1 MRKEVVF
8 AIIAGVSIGL
18 IIAFGA
24 WKVTTAFKKSNVV
37 ENIKKNLPPQNNT
50 AISISNLND
59 FDILTISPYVITG
72 ITKPKSDVVV
82 STTEADFHT
91 IATEDGS
98 FSIGVE
104 FPAGLSEIKVNETA
118 SRGGEKLKVVYSSE
132 FEKYLSDDNNVEPE
146 KTDESTES
154 GQNEIREKI
163 NKISLKKTA
172 YVGTITDISSGT
184 IQIKSVQGDIKQ
196 MSLSED
202 TSYVNTLKKNAEIK
216 SVDLAI
222 GDYIVAMGFVNGN
235 KVLNAKGILISGPIV
250 ENKYEAISGT
260 ISQASK
266 TKLVITKNNGEASE
280 ITLPKKWVGP
290 NIKELKEN
298 QKIIVVGEINGD
310 KFDLRTIFVV
320 K

>member
-37 ENIKKNLPPQNNT
+37 ENIKKNLPSQNNT
-50 AISISNLND
+50 SLSVSNLND

-91 IATEDGS
+91 IAIEDGS

-104 FPAGLSEIKVNETA
+104 FPAGLSEIKVNE
-118 SRGGEKLKVVYSSE
+118 EKLKVVYSSE
-132 FEKYLSDDNNVEPE
+132 FEKYLSDDINVEPE
-146 KTDESTES
+146 NIDESSES

-202 TSYVNTLKKNAEIK
+202 T
-216 SVDLAI
+216 
-222 GDYIVAMGFVNGN
+222 
-235 KVLNAKGILISGPIV
+235 
-250 ENKYEAISGT
+250 
-260 ISQASK
+260 
-266 TKLVITKNNGEASE
+266 
-280 ITLPKKWVGP
+280 
-290 NIKELKEN
+290 
-298 QKIIVVGEINGD
+298 
-310 KFDLRTIFVV
+310 
-320 K
+320 

>member
-37 ENIKKNLPPQNNT
+37 ENIKKNLPSQNKT
-50 AISISNLND
+50 SLSVSNLND

-91 IATEDGS
+91 IAIEDGS

-104 FPAGLSEIKVNETA
+104 FPAGLSEIKVNE
-118 SRGGEKLKVVYSSE
+118 EKLKVVYSSE

-146 KTDESTES
+146 NIDESSES

-235 KVLNAKGILISGPIV
+235 KVLTAKRILISGPIV
-250 ENKYEAISGT
+250 ENKYETKEIT
-260 ISQASK
+260 IETLSK
-266 TKLVITKNNGEASE
+266 TKIND

-298 QKIIVVGEINGD
+298 QKIIVVGEINED

-320 K
+320 E